1 MVRAA
6 LGINSVAQRNAK
18 ATVPAA
24 LAGVFE
30 GMTKN
35 EWLTQCLPHVPV
47 TLVWQ
52 RAGTGQ
58 AREMAGRTQ
67 ESRVVRSSCVHS
79 GMLAGMSNGKRGHP
93 LLSSTRS
100 LSSGDGR
107 VHEVAESAAWAPWT
121 RTTAAAPDGRPF
133 MLVENVHLSSA
144 AAQFLSGVLLSRRSR
159 RGCGPG
165 A

>member
-52 RAGTGQ
+52 RAGSAGAGARDGGQ
-58 AREMAGRTQ
+58 NTRVPCGAVVLCPLWYVGR
-67 ESRVVRSSCVHS
+67 H
-79 GMLAGMSNGKRGHP
+79 
-93 LLSSTRS
+93 
-100 LSSGDGR
+100 
-107 VHEVAESAAWAPWT
+107 
-121 RTTAAAPDGRPF
+121 
-133 MLVENVHLSSA
+133 VEW
-144 AAQFLSGVLLSRRSR
+144 
-159 RGCGPG
+159 
-165 A
+165 

>member
-67 ESRVVRSSCVHS
+67 RVVFVVVLC
-79 GMLAGMSNGKRGHP
+79 P
-93 LLSSTRS
+93 LWYF
-100 LSSGDGR
+100 GR
-107 VHEVAESAAWAPWT
+107 HVKW
-121 RTTAAAPDGRPF
+121 
-133 MLVENVHLSSA
+133 
-144 AAQFLSGVLLSRRSR
+144 
-159 RGCGPG
+159 
-165 A
+165 